1 MGAERR
7 GGRARRWSWSR
18 CAQIVPL
25 ITLLTGACQRRALSP
40 ATPWKPDDPA
50 TCVDWKETPEEV
62 ASRERTEA
70 LQDAAAR
77 ELTTLAHCAKGLLAS
92 EDAVAE
98 WILDIGQDGRIGGV
112 RVVGSTLTD
121 CRPLECVRAALVGR
135 RLPVSPSKE
144 PAKLAQSVELRRGS
158 VSDADHERVER
169 RLARPDTPK
178 TCGEPGAR
186 ISGRLPA
193 AVIQSIVQV
202 FHEAMLRSALVFLA
216 AARARTK
223 SRRASCL
230 ASGTQTEVSVPL

>member
-1 MGAERR
+1 
-7 GGRARRWSWSR
+7 
-18 CAQIVPL
+18 
-25 ITLLTGACQRRALSP
+25 
-40 ATPWKPDDPA
+40 
-50 TCVDWKETPEEV
+50 
-62 ASRERTEA
+62 

-77 ELTTLAHCAKGLLAS
+77 ELTTLAHCAKGVPAS

-98 WILDIGQDGRIGGV
+98 WILDIGQDGTIGGV

-158 VSDADHERVER
+158 VSDADNERVER

-178 TCGEPGAR
+178 TCGEPGAP

-193 AVIQSIVQV
+193 AVIQSIVRTNYGAFQKCYESALARDPQMEGRV
-202 FHEAMLRSALVFLA
+202 TVRFVINAEGRVTLPQIAENSLPDCGAARCVRDNFPALVFPKPEGGIITVVYPIRFA
-216 AARARTK
+216 P
-223 SRRASCL
+223 
-230 ASGTQTEVSVPL
+230 G